1 MADTFRGAQHDAAVR
16 AAGFARHQPARGWEA
31 EAGEGETLSTIIA
44 FDRQLRQL
52 CTLHHDTC
60 AAETRCQLLAA
71 AQDDAARLPRALTD
85 VRKAWHVWRKW
96 CVEKLLQKHTSTAQ
110 HFFQKL
116 GASGPWQIHSGALS
130 TMPQSEQ
137 QDSRGISRREA
148 EKLRREKEKQSRQSL
163 PSIDSFVRCHCH
175 GL

>member
-1 MADTFRGAQHDAAVR
+1 MRNARRARRKGSVKKLLQKHTSAARHFFSENRRARSMADTFRGAQHDAAVT

-110 HFFQKL
+110 HFFQKI

-130 TMPQSEQ
+130 TMP
-137 QDSRGISRREA
+137 
-148 EKLRREKEKQSRQSL
+148 LL
-163 PSIDSFVRCHCH
+163 
-175 GL
+175 